1 MSLFSA
7 DSARPLGKGR
17 HSPAGSLLDSELTAL
32 FRNYKRAVAGS
43 YRALAYDEL
52 VAGAVPSGPLQ
63 VSPKIDG
70 ELWFLV
76 LDGGQAVLCS
86 PTGRVV
92 SGEVPVLTEAAAA
105 LGRAKGR
112 TVLAGELFA
121 AKPPTQGRPRV
132 GDLAAA
138 MGGEDKAQVDRLA
151 FFAFDCLQGGDAEA
165 STRPPLYVDRLE
177 LVKRLLAGGKRLQA
191 IKTEQTTGAE
201 RVQALWKEWVD
212 GGKGEGLVL
221 RTADNLVFKA
231 KPSIDLDAAI
241 IGFTDSSDEPE
252 AVGSLLLAMMRDD
265 GQFQVIGA
273 CGNMPTE
280 QRKAFYKQLQG
291 KVASSNYRY
300 ANSKGALYRF
310 VPPEQVIE
318 VKVTDVQGEDSSGE
332 PILRMVLEFNATT
345 GWRTLREMPGVS
357 ILHPV
362 FSRLRP
368 DKTVNPVDIRVGQVL
383 ERVQIEGLS
392 KKAERLVLPPSE
404 LVRREVYVK
413 TAKGQQAV
421 RKLVIWRTNKEKL
434 DQSYPAFVVHWTDYS
449 AGRKTPLEREV
460 RVAPTLGEA
469 LKIGDEIVGE
479 NIKKGWDKLG

>member
-1 MSLFSA
+1 MSLFSS

-17 HSPAGSLLDSELTAL
+17 QSPAGSLLDTELSAM

-52 VAGAVPSGPLQ
+52 SAGTLPSGPLQ

-70 ELWFLV
+70 ELWFMV
-76 LDGGQAVLCS
+76 LDGDQSCLCS

-92 SGEVPVLTEAAAA
+92 SGDVPVLQEAAAA

-121 AKPPTQGRPRV
+121 AKPQAQGRPRV

-138 MGGEDKAQVDRLA
+138 MGGEDKAQVERLA

-165 STRPPLYVDRLE
+165 PARPPLYTDRLE
-177 LVKRLLAGGKRLQA
+177 LVKRLLHGGKRLQP
-191 IKTEQTTGAE
+191 IKTEQATAAD
-201 RVQALWKEWVD
+201 RVLALWGEWVE

-221 RTADNLVFKA
+221 RTADNVVFKA
-231 KPSIDLDAAI
+231 KPTIDIDAVI
-241 IGFTDSSDEPE
+241 IGYTDSSDEPE

-280 QRKAFYKQLQG
+280 QRKAFYRQLNG
-291 KVASSNYRY
+291 KAIPSTYRY

-310 VPPEQVIE
+310 VKPETVIE
-318 VKVTDVQGEDSSGE
+318 VKVTDIQGEDSSGD
-332 PILRMVLEFNATT
+332 PILRMVLEHGET
-345 GWRTLREMPGVS
+345 GWRTVREMPGAS

-368 DKTVNPVDIRVGQVL
+368 DKGVNPTDIRVAQVL
-383 ERVQIEGLS
+383 ERCLIDGLS
-392 KKAERLVLPPSE
+392 KKAERLILPTSE

-413 TAKGQQAV
+413 SAKGQTAV
-421 RKLVIWRTNKEKL
+421 RKLVIWRTNKDKL
-434 DQSYPAFVVHWTDYS
+434 DPSYPAFVIHWTDFS
-449 AGRKTPLEREV
+449 GGRKTPLEREV
-460 RVAPTLGEA
+460 RLAPTLGEA
-469 LKIGDEIVGE
+469 LRIGDEIVGE
-479 NIKKGWDKLG
+479 NIKKGWDRVG

>member
-1 MSLFSA
+1 MSLFST

-17 HSPAGSLLDSELTAL
+17 QSPAGSLLDTELAAM

-43 YRALAYDEL
+43 YRSLSFEEL
-52 VAGAVPSGPLQ
+52 SAGTIPSGPLQ

-76 LDGGQAVLCS
+76 LDEGKAALCS

-92 SGEVPVLTEAAAA
+92 SGDVPVLQEAGAA

-112 TVLAGELFA
+112 VVLAGELFA

-138 MGGEDKAQVDRLA
+138 MGGEEKAQVERMA
-151 FFAFDCLQGGDAEA
+151 YFAFDCLQGADAEA
-165 STRPPLYVDRLE
+165 PARPPLYVDRFA
-177 LVKRLLAGGKRLQA
+177 LVQRLLHGGKRLQA
-191 IKTEQTTGAE
+191 IKTEQVSSAE
-201 RVQALWKEWVD
+201 RVQALWGEWVD
-212 GGKGEGLVL
+212 GGKGEGLIL

-231 KPSIDLDAAI
+231 KPTIDLDAVI

-252 AVGSLLLAMMRDD
+252 AVGSLLLAMMRED

-280 QRKAFYKQLQG
+280 QRKAFYAQLSG
-291 KVASSNYRY
+291 KIIPSSYRY

-310 VPPEQVIE
+310 VKPETVIE
-318 VKVTDVQGEDSSGE
+318 FKVTDVQGEDSSGE
-332 PILRMVLEFNATT
+332 PILRMVLEHGDA
-345 GWRTLREMPGVS
+345 GWRTIREMPGAS

-362 FSRLRP
+362 FSRVRT
-368 DKTVNPVDIRVGQVL
+368 DKTVNPVDIRVAQVL
-383 ERVQIEGLS
+383 ERCLIDGLS
-392 KKAERLVLPPSE
+392 KKAERLVLPASE

-421 RKLVIWRTNKEKL
+421 RKLVIWRTNKDKQ
-434 DQSYPAFVVHWTDYS
+434 DPSYPAFVVHWTDFS
-449 AGRKTPLEREV
+449 GTRKTPLEREV
-460 RVAPTLGEA
+460 RLAPTLGEA
-469 LKIGDEIVGE
+469 LRIGDEIVGE
-479 NIKKGWDKLG
+479 NIKKGWDKVG